1 MIYLPF
7 PTRPDDTTGR
17 VVRLA
22 TPRDLSYLVAL
33 QNKWRHTVGFLP
45 TQVFTRYVDAGQI
58 AIAEE
63 NGWPV
68 GYVNWCGTAKGILRT
83 IQVAVEPEMLRDK
96 VGSSLMQIMRQF
108 ASAHE
113 LSLIRL
119 TSRVDLQANKFW
131 PTLGFSPT
139 AIFKRHTQRNL
150 PLIEWSLPLLT
161 ADAISGVSLSTPSS
175 QLGALS

>member
-7 PTRPDDTTGR
+7 PTQPDETTGR
-17 VVRLA
+17 RVRLA
-22 TPRDLSYLVAL
+22 TANDLSYLVDL

-45 TQVFTRYVDAGQI
+45 NSVLARYIDAGQV
-58 AIAEE
+58 ALAEE

-68 GYVNWCGTAKGILRT
+68 GYVDWCGNSKGILRT
-83 IQVAVEPEMLRDK
+83 LQVAVEPEMLRDR

-139 AIFKRHTQRNL
+139 AIFKRRTQRNL

-161 ADAISGVSLSTPSS
+161 ADATSGISLV
-175 QLGALS
+175 

>member
-7 PTRPDDTTGR
+7 PAEADDSTGR
-17 VVRLA
+17 RVRLA
-22 TPRDLSYLVAL
+22 TARDLTYLVDL

-45 TQVFTRYVDAGQI
+45 SCVLKRYIDASQVAVAL
-58 AIAEE
+58 E

-68 GYVNWCGTAKGILRT
+68 GYVDWCGSSKGILRT
-83 IQVAVEPEMLRDK
+83 LQVAVEPEMLRGK

-108 ASAHE
+108 AVAHE

-131 PTLGFSPT
+131 PTLGFAPT
-139 AIFKRHTQRNL
+139 AIFKRKTQRNL

-161 ADAISGVSLSTPSS
+161 ADAISGVSL
-175 QLGALS
+175 L

>member
-7 PTRPDDTTGR
+7 PTAPDETTGR
-17 VVRLA
+17 IVRVA
-22 TPRDLSYLVAL
+22 VSKDLSYLVAL

-45 TQVFTRYVDAGQI
+45 TQVLSRYIDQSQV

-68 GYVNWCGTAKGILRT
+68 GYVNWCGSSKSILRAL
-83 IQVAVEPEMLRDK
+83 QVAVEPELLRGK
-96 VGSSLMQIMRQF
+96 VGSSLMSIIRQY
-108 ASAHE
+108 AAAHE

-119 TSRVDLQANKFW
+119 TSRVDLEANRFW

-139 AIFKRHTQRNL
+139 AIFKRQTTRRL

-161 ADAISGVSLSTPSS
+161 SDATSGVSLLTSH
-175 QLGALS
+175 